1 MSHRLSIGRAASG
14 AAAVAAC
21 LALAVTSAFA
31 QHRGGGGGGGGGRG
45 GFHGGGGGGG
55 FQGGGGGFRGGGGGG
70 FPGSGGGFSRPG
82 PGPGPGPGFA
92 GRPGFGGP
100 GHYAPGGPIGGWRP
114 GPVVAPARPWVGRPW
129 YGRPSVGIGIGV
141 GAGLGLGAYYGRWG
155 GHRPSIGVYVPV
167 LPPLYSTWYYG
178 GSPYYYADG
187 VYYAPGANSGY
198 TVVEPPPAGDLVAGT
213 APPKGPP
220 EPVVY
225 PRNQQSAEQT
235 ERDRQDCN
243 RWATGQPNAVA
254 DASVFQRAA
263 AACLDARGYTVR

>member
-1 MSHRLSIGRAASG
+1 MNRRLTALAATT
-14 AAAVAAC
+14 AC
-21 LALAVTSAFA
+21 LIFGASAALA
-31 QHRGGGGGGGGGRG
+31 HGGGRGGGWGGGRG
-45 GFHGGGGGGG
+45 GFVGGPHVGHGGYHGGYGGYRGGWSGPRIGIGIGLGVGAGAAYGYYGGGYPAY
-55 FQGGGGGFRGGGGGG
+55 RG
-70 FPGSGGGFSRPG
+70 
-82 PGPGPGPGFA
+82 
-92 GRPGFGGP
+92 
-100 GHYAPGGPIGGWRP
+100 YYGGWRP
-114 GPVVAPARPWVGRPW
+114 R
-129 YGRPSVGIGIGV
+129 
-141 GAGLGLGAYYGRWG
+141 
-155 GHRPSIGVYVPV
+155 IGVYVPV
-167 LPPLYSTWYYG
+167 LPAVYSTWYYA

-187 VYYAPGANSGY
+187 VYYAPGSNSGY

-243 RWATGQPNAVA
+243 RWATEQPNAVA

>member
-1 MSHRLSIGRAASG
+1 MQFLPAGQLFQQLLVLDLGCNVNPGTQECTG
-14 AAAVAAC
+14 ARN
-21 LALAVTSAFA
+21 ALRQRCQAL
-31 QHRGGGGGGGGGRG
+31 RCGGHGGHGGHH
-45 GFHGGGGGGG
+45 GFHGGHHGGGHWGG
-55 FQGGGGGFRGGGGGG
+55 HHRGW
-70 FPGSGGGFSRPG
+70 SGPR
-82 PGPGPGPGFA
+82 
-92 GRPGFGGP
+92 
-100 GHYAPGGPIGGWRP
+100 I
-114 GPVVAPARPWVGRPW
+114 
-129 YGRPSVGIGIGV
+129 GIGI
-141 GAGLGLGAYYGRWG
+141 GLGLGAGAAYGYYGG
-155 GHRPSIGVYVPV
+155 GHNAYRGYGGYNGYGGGWRPRVGVYVPV
-167 LPPLYSTWYYG
+167 LPPVYSTWYHA

-187 VYYAPGANSGY
+187 VYYAPGSNSGY
-198 TVVEPPPAGDLVAGT
+198 TVVEPPPGGDLVAGT

>member
-1 MSHRLSIGRAASG
+1 MNRRFTVLAT
-14 AAAVAAC
+14 VAAC
-21 LALAVTSAFA
+21 LTLFGSAVSA
-31 QHRGGGGGGGGGRG
+31 HPRGGWGGGGRG
-45 GFHGGGGGGG
+45 GFIGGPHLGYGGGYGGGY
-55 FQGGGGGFRGGGGGG
+55 RGGW
-70 FPGSGGGFSRPG
+70 SGPR
-82 PGPGPGPGFA
+82 
-92 GRPGFGGP
+92 
-100 GHYAPGGPIGGWRP
+100 
-114 GPVVAPARPWVGRPW
+114 
-129 YGRPSVGIGIGV
+129 VGIGIGLGV
-141 GAGLGLGAYYGRWG
+141 GAGAAYGYYGG
-155 GHRPSIGVYVPV
+155 GYPAYRGYYGGWRPRVGVYVPV
-167 LPPLYSTWYYG
+167 LPPVYSTYYYS

-187 VYYAPGANSGY
+187 VYYAPGSNSGY
-198 TVVEPPPAGDLVAGT
+198 TVVEAPPGGALVVGT